1 MVIKDYNLREGV
13 DLTVLST
20 EKFKS
25 NLMIVELRCPLRKE
39 TATHYSLITNVLSRC
54 CRKYPTLREFNVA
67 LEELYAAD
75 LDAYVS
81 KSGEVQKVCFKL
93 SCIENSYTYDGAD
106 VLAGGMRL
114 LGEMIFN
121 PLLEDGAFSASVMES
136 EKKNL
141 KEEIEALKDDKAR
154 LALSRCIKNMC
165 ADEAFSVTTAGD
177 TEMLQSISASEL
189 KESYD
194 ELLKNYPVS
203 IYFMG
208 RESPEKVK
216 EHCDRYLPFAPR
228 EKRLFNTEVK
238 KDVGEIKYVTEPTD
252 AVQSRLCMGFR
263 TGRSIKDE
271 DYVALL
277 LACDVLGSPSGK
289 LFMNVREKLG
299 LCYYCSPMLDG
310 VKGLLIVSA
319 GIYAENREKAE
330 EAILQQIEALKK
342 GDISERELRSAK
354 AVAESAYKEIYDS
367 ASSIIN
373 WYSARRGLGL
383 DISPE
388 EMAAR
393 IKNTTAEDIA
403 RVARDI
409 VPDTFYMLEG
419 GAAEC

>member
-165 ADEAFSVTTAGD
+165 ADEAFSVTCHANIITYF
-177 TEMLQSISASEL
+177 SA
-189 KESYD
+189 
-194 ELLKNYPVS
+194 
-203 IYFMG
+203 
-208 RESPEKVK
+208 
-216 EHCDRYLPFAPR
+216 
-228 EKRLFNTEVK
+228 T
-238 KDVGEIKYVTEPTD
+238 
-252 AVQSRLCMGFR
+252 
-263 TGRSIKDE
+263 
-271 DYVALL
+271 
-277 LACDVLGSPSGK
+277 
-289 LFMNVREKLG
+289 
-299 LCYYCSPMLDG
+299 
-310 VKGLLIVSA
+310 
-319 GIYAENREKAE
+319 
-330 EAILQQIEALKK
+330 
-342 GDISERELRSAK
+342 
-354 AVAESAYKEIYDS
+354 
-367 ASSIIN
+367 
-373 WYSARRGLGL
+373 ARRNGKY
-383 DISPE
+383 SQKTY
-388 EMAAR
+388 R
-393 IKNTTAEDIA
+393 N
-403 RVARDI
+403 VA
-409 VPDTFYMLEG
+409 Y
-419 GAAEC
+419 A